1 MYRKGSQGWIKHYDF
16 VLFDLFALQF
26 AYLIA
31 YFIRNGAGNPY
42 GIPLYRNMAVAI
54 ELADIA
60 VLFFFETLK
69 NVLKRGY
76 YRELAVTVKHVVLVE
91 LIAVL
96 YLFTIQAGQQFS
108 RSVLYLTGVFYGII
122 TYLVRIL
129 WKTFLQKKMLAGGS
143 RSLLIVT
150 TKDIASTVIRNI
162 KEHNFEM
169 FSITGMVIIDEDMT
183 GKNICGIP
191 VVAREKTAANYVCR
205 EWIDEVFVNV
215 SPEYPYPQKLID
227 QFMETGVTVHLNL
240 ARISESLGSKQL
252 VEKVGNYTVL
262 TTSMN
267 YATTKQAFMKRV
279 LDICGGLVGCIFT
292 GIIVLF
298 VGPAIY
304 LSSPGPIFFSQERV
318 GKNGKKFKMYAVL
331 LVGLISFDFGGL
343 LIGYGTINKSSIY
356 VNTYIEEYED
366 DEIDYRKVGNRL
378 LMIQLVL
385 TLISIPLFLRG
396 LSYVQSYGMS
406 VMRNIIANSVE
417 AGYMTAAERI
427 LFLHL
432 GVFPAMQTC
441 SFIQVFLWAKGKIK
455 GWNLIA
461 SIIDLVIVVV
471 STVGRW
477 EVFYFALAMLCAYI

>member
-1 MYRKGSQGWIKHYDF
+1 MYRKVSQGWIKHYDF

-122 TYLVRIL
+122 TYLVRML

-169 FSITGMVIIDEDMT
+169 FSIKNWTSAGRMLWKHFLKKRSRNMFSWQLRRWAALWPTRMHWLILCMII
-183 GKNICGIP
+183 
-191 VVAREKTAANYVCR
+191 
-205 EWIDEVFVNV
+205 
-215 SPEYPYPQKLID
+215 
-227 QFMETGVTVHLNL
+227 
-240 ARISESLGSKQL
+240 
-252 VEKVGNYTVL
+252 
-262 TTSMN
+262 
-267 YATTKQAFMKRV
+267 
-279 LDICGGLVGCIFT
+279 
-292 GIIVLF
+292 
-298 VGPAIY
+298 
-304 LSSPGPIFFSQERV
+304 
-318 GKNGKKFKMYAVL
+318 
-331 LVGLISFDFGGL
+331 
-343 LIGYGTINKSSIY
+343 
-356 VNTYIEEYED
+356 
-366 DEIDYRKVGNRL
+366 
-378 LMIQLVL
+378 
-385 TLISIPLFLRG
+385 
-396 LSYVQSYGMS
+396 
-406 VMRNIIANSVE
+406 
-417 AGYMTAAERI
+417 
-427 LFLHL
+427 
-432 GVFPAMQTC
+432 
-441 SFIQVFLWAKGKIK
+441 
-455 GWNLIA
+455 
-461 SIIDLVIVVV
+461 
-471 STVGRW
+471 
-477 EVFYFALAMLCAYI
+477 

>member
-122 TYLVRIL
+122 TYLVRML

-143 RSLLIVT
+143 RSLLSVT

-169 FSITGMVIIDEDMT
+169 FSIAGLVIIDEDMT

-205 EWIDEVFVNV
+205 N
-215 SPEYPYPQKLID
+215 
-227 QFMETGVTVHLNL
+227 
-240 ARISESLGSKQL
+240 GS
-252 VEKVGNYTVL
+252 
-262 TTSMN
+262 
-267 YATTKQAFMKRV
+267 TK
-279 LDICGGLVGCIFT
+279 
-292 GIIVLF
+292 
-298 VGPAIY
+298 Y
-304 LSSPGPIFFSQERV
+304 LS
-318 GKNGKKFKMYAVL
+318 M
-331 LVGLISFDFGGL
+331 
-343 LIGYGTINKSSIY
+343 
-356 VNTYIEEYED
+356 
-366 DEIDYRKVGNRL
+366 
-378 LMIQLVL
+378 
-385 TLISIPLFLRG
+385 
-396 LSYVQSYGMS
+396 
-406 VMRNIIANSVE
+406 
-417 AGYMTAAERI
+417 
-427 LFLHL
+427 
-432 GVFPAMQTC
+432 
-441 SFIQVFLWAKGKIK
+441 
-455 GWNLIA
+455 
-461 SIIDLVIVVV
+461 
-471 STVGRW
+471 
-477 EVFYFALAMLCAYI
+477 